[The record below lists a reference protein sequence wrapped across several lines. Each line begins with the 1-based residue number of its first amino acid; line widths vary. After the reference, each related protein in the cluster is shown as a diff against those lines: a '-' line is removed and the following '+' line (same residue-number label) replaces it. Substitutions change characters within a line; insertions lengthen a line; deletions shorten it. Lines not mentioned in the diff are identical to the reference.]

1 MTTTIHGEN
10 ATSIAAILQYILMPD
25 HPFHTEAMAQAAAFI
40 KAEKDAENGRG
51 RKMMQEQMKY
61 ITADEWSRIVD

>member
-10 ATSIAAILQYILMPD
+10 ATSIAAILQYVLVPD
-25 HPFHTEAMAQAAAFI
+25 HPFHTEAIAKAAAFI
-40 KAEKDAENGRG
+40 KAEKDVRDEQG